1 MNLEEY
7 FETKNSQ
14 DFPSEKDYVAI
25 YRTFKQFMNSEIHNE
40 VKAITT
46 RLDNTVYLN
55 DHSANHV
62 KMVMVKVSSILK
74 DCSYLTP
81 YECFILLVAIQI
93 HDAGHIFNGRDG
105 HEKSGRYLL
114 ENLNVDTIERKIIG
128 DIAKAHSG
136 KNDPIG
142 NLPYKTSISGHDVR
156 IRELAALLRFGDEL
170 ADENSRASS
179 YLLKKDLIPE
189 DSKLYHAFSEVCT
202 TSIQIKKVIVFRWAF
217 LSLRIKFKIDIRKV
231 SLLFI
236 CWMKYIQE
244 HSRHSR
250 NVCTIIVLLAMSINS
265 IRLLFL

>member
-114 ENLNVDTIERKIIG
+114 ENLNVDWNK
-128 DIAKAHSG
+128 KYSQLF
-136 KNDPIG
+136 PM
-142 NLPYKTSISGHDVR
+142 R
-156 IRELAALLRFGDEL
+156 IVA
-170 ADENSRASS
+170 
-179 YLLKKDLIPE
+179 
-189 DSKLYHAFSEVCT
+189 
-202 TSIQIKKVIVFRWAF
+202 
-217 LSLRIKFKIDIRKV
+217 
-231 SLLFI
+231 
-236 CWMKYIQE
+236 
-244 HSRHSR
+244 
-250 NVCTIIVLLAMSINS
+250 
-265 IRLLFL
+265 